1 VRYQKK
7 RSTKGG
13 TNTVELAPALFIL
26 IIVILIPIM
35 DMLFLIMSYTA
46 GWYLNHLCTRECAVH
61 DPTQAAEISSAV
73 QIADSTWK
81 KSMLCG
87 LAQATGAAS
96 QEQVTYVDASNNKY
110 VSNLSTNGSG
120 TVSGTAV
127 PAPSQT
133 PATPP
138 VPPQIIT
145 CQVITT
151 LPIKPLFV
159 VPFIGS
165 VPGLSAPVVMTY
177 SGQRPQEEKGIK

>member
-1 VRYQKK
+1 
-7 RSTKGG
+7 
-13 TNTVELAPALFIL
+13 
-26 IIVILIPIM
+26 
-35 DMLFLIMSYTA
+35 
-46 GWYLNHLCTRECAVH
+46 
-61 DPTQAAEISSAV
+61 
-73 QIADSTWK
+73 
-81 KSMLCG
+81 MLCG
-87 LAQATGAAS
+87 LAQATGATS
-96 QEQVTYVDASNNKY
+96 SEQVTYVDSIGTKY

-120 TVSGTAV
+120 IVSGAAT

-138 VPPQIIT
+138 VPPQITT

-165 VPGLSAPVVMTY
+165 VPGLSAPVIMTY